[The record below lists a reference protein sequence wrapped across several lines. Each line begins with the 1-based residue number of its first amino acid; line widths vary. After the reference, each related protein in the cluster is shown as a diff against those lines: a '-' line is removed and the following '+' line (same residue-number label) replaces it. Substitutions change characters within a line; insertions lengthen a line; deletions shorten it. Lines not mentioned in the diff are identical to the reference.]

1 MAMTAATR
9 APASDGRRLRRE
21 LNRDAV
27 IDALVT
33 FYRAGNYHP
42 SCAEIAAVAGLS
54 ERSLFRYFRDLE
66 DLHRTAADREI
77 TVALPQLASAGV
89 AEELTHVKIE
99 RMVHARAALWE
110 HAGPAAR
117 ALGANAHRHAKLAAE
132 LDRYRS
138 LLQGQL
144 RELFAP
150 ELAAR
155 GTVVLPAIEV
165 LCSHHSWDRLRHG
178 QGLSPESA
186 TGTLI
191 AALTALLTGPQDA

>member
-1 MAMTAATR
+1 MTVAIQVPR
-9 APASDGRRLRRE
+9 ADGRRLRRE
-21 LNRDAV
+21 QNREAI
-27 IDALVT
+27 IDALIT
-33 FYRAGNYHP
+33 FYRAGRYQP
-42 SCAEIAAVAGLS
+42 SCTEIAARAGLS
-54 ERSLFRYFRDLE
+54 ERSLFRYFRDVE
-66 DLHRTAADREI
+66 DLHRAAADREI
-77 TVALPQLASAGV
+77 TIALPQLASAA
-89 AEELTHVKIE
+89 AEELTRVKIE

-155 GTVVLPAIEV
+155 GSVVLPAIEV
-165 LCSHHSWDRLRHG
+165 LCSHHSWNRLRHG
-178 QGLSPESA
+178 HGLSADSA
-186 TGTLI
+186 TATLI
-191 AALTALLTGPQDA
+191 ATLTALLTGPPDA

>member
-1 MAMTAATR
+1 MTAATQ
-9 APASDGRRLRRE
+9 APRSDGRRLRRE

-27 IDALVT
+27 IDALIT
-33 FYRAGNYHP
+33 FYRAGSYQP
-42 SCAEIAAVAGLS
+42 SCTEIAARAGVS
-54 ERSLFRYFRDLE
+54 ERSLFRYFRDVE
-66 DLHRTAADREI
+66 DLHRAAADREI
-77 TVALPQLASAGV
+77 TVALPQLASA
-89 AEELTHVKIE
+89 AAAELTRVKIE

-117 ALGANAHRHAKLAAE
+117 ALGANAHRHARLAAE

-138 LLQGQL
+138 FLQGQL

-155 GTVVLPAIEV
+155 GTVALPAIDV

-178 QGLSPESA
+178 QGLSAESA
-186 TGTLI
+186 TATLI

>member
-1 MAMTAATR
+1 MTAATQ
-9 APASDGRRLRRE
+9 APRSDGRRLRRE

-27 IDALVT
+27 IDALIT
-33 FYRAGNYHP
+33 FYRAGSYQP
-42 SCAEIAAVAGLS
+42 SCTEIAARAGVS
-54 ERSLFRYFRDLE
+54 ERSLFRYFRDVE
-66 DLHRTAADREI
+66 DLHRAAADREI
-77 TVALPQLASAGV
+77 TVALPQLASA
-89 AEELTHVKIE
+89 AAAELTRVKIE

-155 GTVVLPAIEV
+155 GTVALPAIDV

-178 QGLSPESA
+178 QGLSAESA
-186 TGTLI
+186 TATLI